1 MTNDDSNRLEEI
13 KFFQNQSVSRAHRKL
28 VEPRQVVYI
37 DSEYIDEMIKRKQ
50 GEIVAKTKRQAQY
63 VKEFEDSV
71 FKMTCLYL
79 EKMRILK
86 TTIIGL
92 PFANEDGE
100 PVVHGDNL
108 AILNLVQ
115 LQAELANATY
125 KRLNNVDRDIVDRKF
140 EGWKQNL

>member
-1 MTNDDSNRLEEI
+1 MTNEDSNRLEDLE
-13 KFFQNQSVSRAHRKL
+13 FFKSQSASRVNRKL
-28 VEPRQVVYI
+28 VDPRRAFYI
-37 DSEYIDEMIKRKQ
+37 DSEYLDDMIKRKQ

-71 FKMTCLYL
+71 FNMTCLYL

-92 PFANEDGE
+92 PFTNEDGE

-108 AILNLVQ
+108 AIIDLVK
-115 LQAELANATY
+115 LQAELASATY

-140 EGWKQNL
+140 EGWKKNL